1 MMLPEFGRKGGR
13 ALDGSRARKA
23 ALRWALIAA
32 GAALY
37 AFALEYFIVSNR
49 LMEGGVTGVAV
60 LLHYAVGASVSLAA
74 LLLNLPLFW
83 LGWRRLG
90 QRAMLYTI
98 GGTLLL
104 SLFLWI
110 WEKVLDAGF
119 IPPFVMEDDLILV
132 ALCAGVA
139 LGTGLGMVFR
149 AGGTTGGIDILA
161 RLLNRRFGW
170 SMGRIILGIDGAILA
185 SSLFVLPKER
195 VLYTIVSVFV
205 ASRVIDFVVE
215 GGNAAKTFYIFCREP
230 ERLVDTVMREL
241 DRGATLIE
249 ATGGYTGKPR
259 KIVYCVVNRMEA
271 RRLQTLVREH
281 DRRAFFVIGDVH
293 EVWGEGFRE
302 ETED

>member
-1 MMLPEFGRKGGR
+1 MLLLRGMKGGH
-13 ALDGSRARKA
+13 AMDVSRMRKA
-23 ALRWALIAA
+23 AVRWALIAA

-49 LMEGGVTGVAV
+49 LMEGGVTGIAV
-60 LLHYAVGASVSLAA
+60 LLHYAAGAPVSVSA

-98 GGTLLL
+98 GGTVLL

-110 WEKVLDAGF
+110 WETVMAAGI
-119 IPPFVMEDDLILV
+119 IPPFVMEEDLILV
-132 ALCAGVA
+132 ALCAGVT
-139 LGTGLGMVFR
+139 LGAGLGLVFR
-149 AGGTTGGIDILA
+149 AGGTTGGVDILA
-161 RLLNRRFGW
+161 RLIHKRFGW
-170 SMGRIILGIDGAILA
+170 SMGKIILGIDGVILG
-185 SSLFVLPKER
+185 SSLSVLPKER

-215 GGNAAKTFYIFCREP
+215 GGNAAKTFYIFCRDP
-230 ERLVDTVMREL
+230 ERLAESVMREL

-249 ATGGYTGKPR
+249 ATGGYSGKPR
-259 KIVYCVVNRMEA
+259 KILYCVVNRMEA
-271 RRLQTLVREH
+271 RRLQNLVREH
-281 DRRAFFVIGDVH
+281 DPRAFFVIGDVH

-302 ETED
+302 EPEE